1 MRQVAPGRADPGM
14 KRHPSPSNR
23 PLNAGLFCRS
33 ATKPTTSRKLVRP
46 GFGYPSYENAL
57 TNASLRMAYDETL
70 ASRVRNILSPAS
82 GFSEKKMFGGLCFL
96 IHGNMCC
103 GVLKNELVLRVEP
116 GQAQELLHRAHTRP
130 MDFTGRPMKG
140 FVFVEAGGLGTDRQ
154 LRDWVS
160 MALSFARGL
169 PAKARK
175 KSLPRRSTTRRA
187 ERS

>member
-1 MRQVAPGRADPGM
+1 
-14 KRHPSPSNR
+14 
-23 PLNAGLFCRS
+23 
-33 ATKPTTSRKLVRP
+33 
-46 GFGYPSYENAL
+46 
-57 TNASLRMAYDETL
+57 MAYDETL

-103 GVLKNELVLRVEP
+103 GVPKDELVLRLKPE
-116 GQAQELLHRAHTRP
+116 RAEEVLSGPHTRP

-140 FVFVEAGGLGTDRQ
+140 FVFIEPGGLAADRQ

-160 MALSFARGL
+160 MAPSFTRGL

-175 KSLPRRSTTRRA
+175 KS
-187 ERS
+187 